1 MPECAAGKEESG
13 YRKVS
18 LHPTVWGLHTEDR
31 QTDRHVQ
38 LFRLVPLY
46 THNFSKLISWI
57 TKARYYG
64 IKLFDVNW
72 NVCLD
77 ADKYSRFRLIIGNYR
92 LSMSLSPSTLLLPFV
107 SSVSLSPTSHFLL
120 IHRRC
125 IMAHRLKAWYCSN
138 VLTRFQTCR
147 IPSSTYKHPLV
158 LRIFLISCYSSL
170 PLSTSYLFCK
180 KGEEGM
186 EEDMTVWGDTR
197 IPRDSNWEHSC
208 TALVWGN
215 IL

>member
-1 MPECAAGKEESG
+1 VVNEVLWQA
-13 YRKVS
+13 
-18 LHPTVWGLHTEDR
+18 TEQNIAVTTAQCMYMGRAQRDKQFCTCENVQRVKKNLDTAKLASTQQLEVCR

-38 LFRLVPLY
+38 LFRLVLLY

-92 LSMSLSPSTLLLPFV
+92 LSMSLSRSTLLLPFV
-107 SSVSLSPTSHFLL
+107 LSVSLSPASHFLL
-120 IHRRC
+120 IQRRC
-125 IMAHRLKAWYCSN
+125 IMAHSLKARYCWN
-138 VLTRFQTCR
+138 VLTRFQTCC

-170 PLSTSYLFCK
+170 PLYFLSVL
-180 KGEEGM
+180 
-186 EEDMTVWGDTR
+186 
-197 IPRDSNWEHSC
+197 
-208 TALVWGN
+208 
-215 IL
+215 

>member
-1 MPECAAGKEESG
+1 MNGGEYSSSGKEHCCNDGSA
-13 YRKVS
+13 YI
-18 LHPTVWGLHTEDR
+18 WDR
-31 QTDRHVQ
+31 DRATQRDREFFICQNVQRVKKNLDTTKLASTPQFEVCRQKTDRRRDRHVQ
-38 LFRLVPLY
+38 LFRLVLLY

-107 SSVSLSPTSHFLL
+107 PSVSLSPGSHFLL
-120 IHRRC
+120 IQRRC
-125 IMAHRLKAWYCSN
+125 IMAHSLKAWYCWN
-138 VLTRFQTCR
+138 VLTRFQTCC

-170 PLSTSYLFCK
+170 PLYFLSVL
-180 KGEEGM
+180 
-186 EEDMTVWGDTR
+186 
-197 IPRDSNWEHSC
+197 
-208 TALVWGN
+208 
-215 IL
+215 